1 MDKHEE
7 IYYTLAYIRHGV
19 TEYLFKSHTPEPGGG
34 KTPVLNTNQIIRS
47 YQNEKP
53 CIMLFKYYIN

>member
-19 TEYLFKSHTPEPGGG
+19 TEYLFKSHTV
-34 KTPVLNTNQIIRS
+34 TITCIRRS
-47 YQNEKP
+47 RKNLQCKEHK
-53 CIMLFKYYIN
+53 LYYNNHKEEQ

>member
-1 MDKHEE
+1 MHKQP
-7 IYYTLAYIRHGV
+7 RR
-19 TEYLFKSHTPEPGGG
+19 GG

-47 YQNEKP
+47 YQNDKP